1 MIPEARPT
9 AERSNARELR
19 PGGSVDRGDM
29 ERWVVRIWMRGGLR
43 SLNWMY
49 LARIFENRSY
59 PIVPRPTTQHERE
72 NEGERVHDRIEV
84 SASGWVQRRLGRH
97 GMHVEG

>member
-1 MIPEARPT
+1 
-9 AERSNARELR
+9 
-19 PGGSVDRGDM
+19 
-29 ERWVVRIWMRGGLR
+29 
-43 SLNWMY
+43 MY

-84 SASGWVQRRLGRH
+84 SASGWVQRRLGRMAWH
-97 GMHVEG
+97 ARGGMMATLGTDPNVMALLASFWV